1 MIEVVKV
8 KSAVEFDRTFILEFK
23 VRRFLNCILCI

>member
-1 MIEVVKV
+1 MKV